1 MVKFNLIIIGK
12 RTQLIGTLMYRI
24 PDIEKMTQ
32 AFRTMDDLILTEGH
46 LDSLKRGKILFNFES
61 LHN

>member
-1 MVKFNLIIIGK
+1 
-12 RTQLIGTLMYRI
+12 MYRI

-46 LDSLKRGKILFNFES
+46 LDSLKRGKILFYFSS